1 MQPITPVPNQNLP
14 ASAVSIKAA
23 ASLTR
28 KNIITDK
35 KSDLQAE
42 TIISNLSILTAPGIL
57 INKYVNPAMPDTE
70 TERTS
75 PLSPRLSM
83 NKVQRIR
90 FNKIVMIPE

>member
-1 MQPITPVPNQNLP
+1 MHPITPVPNQNPLIP
-14 ASAVSIKAA
+14 SVRIKAA

-42 TIISNLSILTAPGIL
+42 TMISNLSILTAPGMF
-57 INKYVNPAMPDTE
+57 INKYINPAMADTE

-75 PLSPRLSM
+75 PLSPRLST
-83 NKVQRIR
+83 NKVQKIR
-90 FNKIVMIPE
+90 FNKIVMTPE